1 MSDTKQRPIILNHM
15 YSGEY
20 LGDNIGHEIINLFKA
35 DDGNN
40 YIYLCKDG
48 KFNGEFPKYVIQVR
62 RYGTRTLEV
71 VNIAE
76 VDTEW
81 DWNSVKEPRKK
92 KEKATWK
99 EERAEAIKLIKY
111 GEVGIESIF
120 KENKEQGTDT
130 FVTFKAKQVVKPKSP
145 VYIAYEGNRV
155 KVNISTPFIKPTI
168 ILNEKVVVNG
178 KEKYN
183 FDVCEALRNYIYYNE
198 NQDSDYFKLNSL
210 IKNAFSNNID
220 WQPVSEQL
228 GLTVK
233 DSSKIY
239 TTPGDIYGISNL
251 ELPYSNAFKF
261 FIEKYPQLL
270 SGIFG
275 KICSYFDMHRN
286 YQITRI
292 EREWRNIDILIE
304 VDNELV
310 IVIENK
316 IFSDLNGKKE
326 NEITQLD
333 KYERIIT
340 KEDKYNAYNKIFI
353 LLLPDHNNINI
364 DNYTNWHKLFY
375 SSVSSSL
382 DEFLKTNN
390 DEQLK
395 DFAEMVSRHSDKD
408 YNYGVMKRRFERA
421 LIKAKNSESK

>member
-1 MSDTKQRPIILNHM
+1 M

-304 VDNELV
+304 VDNDLV

-408 YNYGVMKRRFERA
+408 YNYSVMKRRFERA

>member
-1 MSDTKQRPIILNHM
+1 MSENKQRPIILNHM
-15 YSGEY
+15 FTGGY

-48 KFNGEFPKYVIQVR
+48 KYTRKDLPKYVIQVR
-62 RYGTRTLEV
+62 HHCTRTLEV
-71 VNIAE
+71 ISIAE
-76 VDTEW
+76 IESKITKQEID
-81 DWNSVKEPRKK
+81 N
-92 KEKATWK
+92 
-99 EERAEAIKLIKY
+99 IKY
-111 GEVGIESIF
+111 GGVSIVDIF
-120 KENKEQGTDT
+120 KENEEQGTDT
-130 FVTFKAKQVVKPKSP
+130 YITFKATNVIKPTPDQP

-239 TTPGDIYGISNL
+239 ATPGDIYGISNL

-375 SSVSSSL
+375 SSVSSYL
-382 DEFLKTNN
+382 DEFVKTNN

-408 YNYGVMKRRFERA
+408 YNYSVMKRRFERA
-421 LIKAKNSESK
+421 LIKAKSIIEN

>member
-1 MSDTKQRPIILNHM
+1 MFIGRYI
-15 YSGEY
+15 
-20 LGDNIGHEIINLFKA
+20 GDNIGHEIINLFKA
-35 DDGNN
+35 DDNNN

-48 KFNGEFPKYVIQVR
+48 KYTRKDLPKYVIQVR
-62 RYGTRTLEV
+62 HHCTRTLEV
-71 VNIAE
+71 ISIAE
-76 VDTEW
+76 IESKITKQEID
-81 DWNSVKEPRKK
+81 N
-92 KEKATWK
+92 
-99 EERAEAIKLIKY
+99 IKY
-111 GEVGIESIF
+111 GGVSIVDIF
-120 KENKEQGTDT
+120 KENEEQGTDT
-130 FVTFKAKQVVKPKSP
+130 YITFKATNVIKPTPDQP

-198 NQDSDYFKLNSL
+198 NLDSDYFKLNSL

-239 TTPGDIYGISNL
+239 ATPGDIYGISNL

-375 SSVSSSL
+375 SGVSSCL
-382 DEFLKTNN
+382 DEFVKTNN

-395 DFAEMVSRHSDKD
+395 DFVEMVSRHSDKD
-408 YNYGVMKRRFERA
+408 YNYSVMKRRFERA

>member
-1 MSDTKQRPIILNHM
+1 MFT
-15 YSGEY
+15 GGY

-48 KFNGEFPKYVIQVR
+48 KYTRKDLPKYVIQVR
-62 RYGTRTLEV
+62 HHCTRTLEV
-71 VNIAE
+71 ISIAE
-76 VDTEW
+76 IESKITKQEID
-81 DWNSVKEPRKK
+81 N
-92 KEKATWK
+92 
-99 EERAEAIKLIKY
+99 IKY
-111 GEVGIESIF
+111 GGVSIVDIF
-120 KENKEQGTDT
+120 KENEEQGTDT
-130 FVTFKAKQVVKPKSP
+130 YITFKATNVIKPTPDQP

-239 TTPGDIYGISNL
+239 STPGDIYGISNL

-375 SSVSSSL
+375 SSVSSYL
-382 DEFLKTNN
+382 DEFVKTNN

-408 YNYGVMKRRFERA
+408 YNYSVMKRRFERA

>member
-1 MSDTKQRPIILNHM
+1 M

-375 SSVSSSL
+375 SSVSSYL
-382 DEFLKTNN
+382 DEFVKTNN

>member
-1 MSDTKQRPIILNHM
+1 M

-48 KFNGEFPKYVIQVR
+48 KYTRKDLPKYVIQVR
-62 RYGTRTLEV
+62 HHCTRTLEV
-71 VNIAE
+71 ISIAE
-76 VDTEW
+76 IESKITKQEID
-81 DWNSVKEPRKK
+81 N
-92 KEKATWK
+92 
-99 EERAEAIKLIKY
+99 IKY
-111 GEVGIESIF
+111 GGVSIVDIF
-120 KENKEQGTDT
+120 KENEEQGTDT
-130 FVTFKAKQVVKPKSP
+130 YITFKATNVIKPTPDQP

-239 TTPGDIYGISNL
+239 ATPGDIYGISNL

-353 LLLPDHNNINI
+353 LLLPDHNNIDI
-364 DNYTNWHKLFY
+364 SNYANWYKLFY
-375 SSVSSSL
+375 SNVSLYL
-382 DEFLKTNN
+382 DEFVKTNN

-408 YNYGVMKRRFERA
+408 YNYSVMKRRFERA

>member
-1 MSDTKQRPIILNHM
+1 M

-239 TTPGDIYGISNL
+239 ATPGDIYGISNL

>member
-1 MSDTKQRPIILNHM
+1 M

>member
-1 MSDTKQRPIILNHM
+1 M

-292 EREWRNIDILIE
+292 EREWMDIDILIE

>member
-1 MSDTKQRPIILNHM
+1 M

-183 FDVCEALRNYIYYNE
+183 FDVCEALRNYIFYNE

>member
-1 MSDTKQRPIILNHM
+1 MSENKQRPIILNHM

-48 KFNGEFPKYVIQVR
+48 KYTRKDLPKYVIQVR
-62 RYGTRTLEV
+62 HHCTRTLEV
-71 VNIAE
+71 ISIAE
-76 VDTEW
+76 IESKITKQEID
-81 DWNSVKEPRKK
+81 N
-92 KEKATWK
+92 
-99 EERAEAIKLIKY
+99 IKY
-111 GEVGIESIF
+111 GGVSIVDIF
-120 KENKEQGTDT
+120 KENEEQGTDT
-130 FVTFKAKQVVKPKSP
+130 YITFKATNVIKPTPDQP

-239 TTPGDIYGISNL
+239 ATPGDIYGISNL

-375 SSVSSSL
+375 SSVYSSL

-408 YNYGVMKRRFERA
+408 YNYSVMKRRFERA
-421 LIKAKNSESK
+421 LIKAKKHN

>member
-1 MSDTKQRPIILNHM
+1 M

-48 KFNGEFPKYVIQVR
+48 KYTRKDLPKYVIQVR
-62 RYGTRTLEV
+62 HHCTRTLEV
-71 VNIAE
+71 ISIAE
-76 VDTEW
+76 IESKITKQEID
-81 DWNSVKEPRKK
+81 N
-92 KEKATWK
+92 
-99 EERAEAIKLIKY
+99 IKY
-111 GEVGIESIF
+111 GGVSIVDIF
-120 KENKEQGTDT
+120 KENEEQGTDT
-130 FVTFKAKQVVKPKSP
+130 YITFKATNVIKPTPDQP

-239 TTPGDIYGISNL
+239 ATPGDIYGISNL

-353 LLLPDHNNINI
+353 LLLTDHNNINI

-375 SSVSSSL
+375 SSVSSYL
-382 DEFLKTNN
+382 DEFVKTNN

-408 YNYGVMKRRFERA
+408 YNYSVMKRRFEIA